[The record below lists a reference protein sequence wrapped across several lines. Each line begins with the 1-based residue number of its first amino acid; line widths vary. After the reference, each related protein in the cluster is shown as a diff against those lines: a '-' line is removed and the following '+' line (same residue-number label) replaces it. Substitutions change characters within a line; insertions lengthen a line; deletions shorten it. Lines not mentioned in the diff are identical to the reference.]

1 VLITLPTSR
10 PKVSHR
16 ERWGFLVSEAKFAL
30 GNTSFLLSLD
40 LWSERLVGLFDLFIL
55 KDFRQDVF

>member
-1 VLITLPTSR
+1 VG
-10 PKVSHR
+10 HR

-30 GNTSFLLSLD
+30 GNTSFLLSFD
-40 LWSERLVGLFDLFIL
+40 LWSERLVGLFDLFVL